1 MLASALVAITLWAPS
16 ASASKVRIKDVAD
29 VEGVRDNQLFGYGL
43 VVGLAGQGDSDRVL
57 FTQQSVAGMLGRLG
71 VRVNAEDL
79 RMRNVAAVAVTASLP
94 AFIRQ
99 GAKLDVGVSSL
110 GDARSLEGG
119 TLLMTSLLGPDG
131 KVYALAQGPVETAG
145 FVAAAA
151 GSSVRKNPT
160 TSGRVPDGANVEVSV
175 LPDLTKKPLE
185 LALRHPDFTT
195 ASRLAA
201 AINAALGGGAKAL
214 DSAAVQIESKPD
226 TSPLETIAKIET
238 LEIDVDTRAK
248 VVISER
254 TGTVVAGEN
263 VRLHPAAVAQGSL
276 KITIGA
282 EPSVSQPAPLSRGK
296 TIVTTRATIDA
307 DEPKAN
313 VTALPAT
320 ATVEDL
326 VKALNLMGASAR
338 DLVSILQALKAA
350 GALDADLEVI

>member
-1 MLASALVAITLWAPS
+1 
-16 ASASKVRIKDVAD
+16 
-29 VEGVRDNQLFGYGL
+29 
-43 VVGLAGQGDSDRVL
+43 
-57 FTQQSVAGMLGRLG
+57 
-71 VRVNAEDL
+71 
-79 RMRNVAAVAVTASLP
+79 
-94 AFIRQ
+94 
-99 GAKLDVGVSSL
+99 
-110 GDARSLEGG
+110 
-119 TLLMTSLLGPDG
+119 
-131 KVYALAQGPVETAG
+131 
-145 FVAAAA
+145 
-151 GSSVRKNPT
+151 
-160 TSGRVPDGANVEVSV
+160 VPDGANVEVSV